1 MSLKV
6 LCVVMKDLFN
16 RSVSTISQLSHLNVI
31 ELSVIGYFDNNSYMV
46 ATYITYYYYCC
57 SLITLVFSVVNPF

>member
-46 ATYITYYYYCC
+46 AIYITYYYYCC
-57 SLITLVFSVVNPF
+57 NLITLVFSAVNPL